1 MCAVPRPIPL
11 SVCGL
16 RFVIAPGGDRNGTG
30 GRIGRQNVV
39 PQLSTR

>member
-11 SVCGL
+11 SGL